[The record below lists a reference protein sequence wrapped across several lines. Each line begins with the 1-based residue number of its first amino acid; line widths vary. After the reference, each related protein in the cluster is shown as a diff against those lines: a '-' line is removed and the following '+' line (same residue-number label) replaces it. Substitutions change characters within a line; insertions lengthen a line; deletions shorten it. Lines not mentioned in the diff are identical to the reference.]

1 MTPPGSPNPAN
12 DEGLPDDAR
21 EAKALFLA
29 AIEQIVAGGDAVLT
43 LSGTSTGE
51 LRLASGEIFLLGRE
65 TLTRIA

>member
-1 MTPPGSPNPAN
+1 MTPPGFPNPAN
-12 DEGLPDDAR
+12 VDGLPDDAG

-43 LSGTSTGE
+43 LADTSTGE
-51 LRLASGEIFLLGRE
+51 LRLASGEIFLLGGK